1 MSQPTTTAPAP
12 IMQFR
17 VLAATLMGAL
27 VVFLLVLGFAL
38 GFDGYPPTWA
48 PWALGAL
55 AVAAHLAASTV
66 GYRVPAV
73 APGTPPEAAR
83 SAAIA
88 AYQQSMVLRFAV
100 CEAVAITALV
110 LAFALTPQ
118 TAMTYLVG
126 AVLSL
131 LLMLWHVWPS
141 RRLVAKVEALL
152 DRDGGRSGLQ
162 DALFGTR
169 SGDAL
174 LS

>member
-1 MSQPTTTAPAP
+1 MSRPTSTPAP

-17 VLAATLMGAL
+17 VLAAALMGAL
-27 VVFLLVLGFAL
+27 VAFLVALGFAL

-48 PWALGAL
+48 AWALGAL
-55 AVAAHLAASTV
+55 AAAAHLVASTV

-73 APGTPPEAAR
+73 APGTRPEAAR
-83 SAAIA
+83 SAALA

-100 CEAVAITALV
+100 CEAVAIIALV

-141 RRLVAKVEALL
+141 RRLIARVEALL

-162 DALFGTR
+162 DSLYGIHP
-169 SGDAL
+169 GDAL

>member
-1 MSQPTTTAPAP
+1 
-12 IMQFR
+12 
-17 VLAATLMGAL
+17 MGG
-27 VVFLLVLGFAL
+27 LG
-38 GFDGYPPTWA
+38 TR
-48 PWALGAL
+48 AL
-55 AVAAHLAASTV
+55 AVAAHLVASTV

-73 APGTPPEAAR
+73 AAGTPPDVARGAAH
-83 SAAIA
+83 A

-100 CEAVAITALV
+100 CESGAIIALV

-152 DRDGGRSGLQ
+152 DADGGRSGLQ
-162 DALFGTR
+162 DTLYGTHP
-169 SGDAL
+169 GDAL